1 MFAMAARSYAPRPE
15 WLVQTKRRE
24 RHLSVRLLCF
34 VDLSSRLT
42 TQPSHV
48 GETVTSLQYAQ
59 RVKLITNEAS
69 KAAESAEIQ
78 KLKAIITDLKKGKD
92 VDIDAEL
99 GNSQKG
105 AGARMDVSGGAP
117 ELHEEEAPGSDVD
130 DDAWMEGPAFERNNR
145 EIMAQQ
151 AGAEQAVDAGDI

>member
-1 MFAMAARSYAPRPE
+1 MCIRDSRNN
-15 WLVQTKRRE
+15 LLT
-24 RHLSVRLLCF
+24 RLLQDGLGGNAKTLMF
-34 VDLSSRLT
+34 VNISPADYNME
-42 TQPSHV
+42 
-48 GETVTSLQYAQ
+48 ETVTSLQYAQ

-92 VDIDAEL
+92 VDIDAEM
-99 GNSQKG
+99 GTPRAAHDKR
-105 AGARMDVSGGAP
+105 AGARVDVSGGAP

-151 AGAEQAVDAGDI
+151 AGAEQTVDAGDI